1 MDLDILLKELY
12 KLYGKKN
19 KGDDETYSTSL
30 MDNIKSRE
38 SGIINIQP
46 TESVIPDS
54 SIKSSEFIIPDSS
67 IKSSEF
73 IIPDSSINYH
83 KCPYL
88 NMVRL
93 NHKLKS
99 KL

>member
-38 SGIINIQP
+38 SGIINIRS
-46 TESVIPDS
+46 TDSV
-54 SIKSSEFIIPDSS
+54 IPDSS

>member
-67 IKSSEF
+67 I
-73 IIPDSSINYH
+73 NYH